1 MDKERVLM
9 IQPNTVFIASIL
21 LSAWNFFSKIRLSL
35 GVDSCLFNGLAKEFD
50 DQRSCI
56 LDSLYVVT

>member
-1 MDKERVLM
+1 
-9 IQPNTVFIASIL
+9 
-21 LSAWNFFSKIRLSL
+21 
-35 GVDSCLFNGLAKEFD
+35 LFNGLAKEFD